1 MITEDQRIIDRKAQ
15 SDFNFNILEEKDI
28 WTWTLFAK
36 LKEKSAVLARYF
48 DLIEKLINTGTMSN
62 EDLDRFYKTKDSK
75 SKSIEIVKSKSI
87 TALVAKSGDCKLKKR
102 VTDTAKIKAE
112 YIKEGNFNFF
122 KSEYSEDAGKLVFT
136 APNRAQMEKNIVKR
150 KLAVLFGIV
159 DRSNLIMK
167 SLESVGDQKD
177 FDRDTFLYSFYYLG
191 AALQKMFTRES
202 GSKSHKFWSSARNME
217 YTLSGKHPFYTP
229 KTEKSILNEASV
241 ISSAFDLYEVS
252 LNQSI
257 SKTFDMVDKDRIS
270 VELNTKI
277 KKVESV
283 NPVSGFV
290 SIRNTRIK
298 SEIAQLSDSEIEKVV
313 KDFSETNK
321 FFEDLSALIRI
332 EEDKVNSKSKPL
344 VRLVSGDEIVAL
356 YNVSSYKGTAA
367 LNNPDMS
374 CAKAGEKEGTLF
386 NSCMR
391 GASVKNRIKFYAEN
405 NHFIKM
411 LALTTGD
418 GKYLMGRAVVWYEES
433 TGKHYVDRMFT
444 NCDASA
450 EKMITFVNEN
460 ENFFFINSSGV
471 SKSLMK
477 SGKLLSNFLIEFNG
491 VKSTNQNPPYFDTM
505 STNLYVK
512 NNKLFIGRPEDS
524 KTMEAAMK
532 KDVLY
537 YTSKS
542 FNRIPLVIKKELTK
556 GDEEICQACRKIIK
570 GGAFKFGENYICA
583 NHITIASDG
592 EILVE
597 NHGSVYTLGDNQA
610 QKTYIANVLTSSNI
624 RYFKSTDA
632 AKMER
637 KNSHFQ
643 GAGAC
648 TIIIDATTKREP
660 QYCEGLKVDI
670 KAVPL
675 QKEKKIEQGNSFLFK
690 NANKSSGFVSFSD
703 YYSFKDTENLYFDP
717 KTIKMINV
725 EPITL
730 AIPASPTESQLELT
744 KECLKHAAIL
754 KCDSS
759 NYKILEEKKDFV
771 KELTKLMKSSESLKD
786 NPVNLDQSLS
796 ISDASRNWSGEFGYG
811 KIKSVEVDGEIKR
824 MKFMSTQRFA
834 NYGELRAWPL
844 NIPVNCIDISNT
856 KAEQEYERLL
866 KMIA

>member
-1 MITEDQRIIDRKAQ
+1 MITEDQRQIDKKAQ
-15 SDFNFNILEEKDI
+15 NEFNYRIFEEKDV
-28 WTWTLFAK
+28 WTWNIFNKARAA
-36 LKEKSAVLARYF
+36 SPILARYF
-48 DLIEKLINTGTMSN
+48 DLIEKLISVGTIGN
-62 EDLDRFYKTKDSK
+62 EDLDRFYKTKDSE

-87 TALVAKSGDCKLKKR
+87 SALVGKAENCKLKKR
-102 VTDTAKIKAE
+102 VIANTRVKAE
-112 YIKEGNFNFF
+112 YVKEGNFNFF

-136 APNRAQMEKNIVKR
+136 ALNRSQMEKNIAKR
-150 KLAVLFGIV
+150 KLAVIAGCV
-159 DRSNLIMK
+159 DRSGTIM
-167 SLESVGDQKD
+167 SALESVDEQKD
-177 FDRDTFLYSFYYLG
+177 FDRDTFLYSFYYMG
-191 AALQKMFTRES
+191 EALQKLFTKDTS
-202 GSKSHKFWSSARNME
+202 GKGYKFWQSAKNME
-217 YTLSGKHPFYTP
+217 NVLRTAHPFYTP
-229 KTEKSILNEASV
+229 KTEKSILNEAII

-257 SKTFDMVDKDRIS
+257 SKTFDMVDRDRIS

-277 KKVESV
+277 EKIESV

-332 EEDKVNSKSKPL
+332 EEDRVNSKSKAS
-344 VRLVSGDEIVAL
+344 VKLVSGDEIVAL

-367 LNNPDMS
+367 LDNPELQY
-374 CAKAGEKEGTLF
+374 AKSGEKEGTLF

-405 NHFIKM
+405 DHFIKM

-418 GKYLMGRAVVWYEES
+418 GKYLMGRAVVWYEKS
-433 TGKHYVDRMFT
+433 TEKHYVDRMFT

-471 SKSLMK
+471 SKSIMK

-505 STNLYVK
+505 STSLYVK

-524 KTMEAAMK
+524 KTMETIMK

-542 FNRIPLVIKKELTK
+542 FNRIPLVIKKDLTK
-556 GDEEICQACRKIIK
+556 GDEEICQVCRKIIK
-570 GGAFKFGENYICA
+570 DSAFKFGENYICA

-592 EILVE
+592 EILAE
-597 NHGSVYTLGDNQA
+597 NQGNVYTLGDNQA
-610 QKTYIANVLTSSNI
+610 QKTYIANILTCSNI
-624 RYFKSTDA
+624 RHFKPEATT
-632 AKMER
+632 KIER

-648 TIIIDATTKREP
+648 TIIIDATTKR
-660 QYCEGLKVDI
+660 QSKYYEGLKVDI

-690 NANKSSGFVSFSD
+690 NAREENDFVEFGN
-703 YYSFKDTENLYFDP
+703 YYSLKDTENLYFDP

-730 AIPASPTESQLELT
+730 AIPANPTDSQLEIT
-744 KECLKHAAIL
+744 KECLKHVAIL

-759 NYKILEEKKDFV
+759 NYKILEEKKEFV

-786 NPVNLDQSLS
+786 NPINLDQSLS

-811 KIKSVEVDGEIKR
+811 KIKAVEVDGEIKR

-834 NYGELRAWPL
+834 NYGELKAWPL